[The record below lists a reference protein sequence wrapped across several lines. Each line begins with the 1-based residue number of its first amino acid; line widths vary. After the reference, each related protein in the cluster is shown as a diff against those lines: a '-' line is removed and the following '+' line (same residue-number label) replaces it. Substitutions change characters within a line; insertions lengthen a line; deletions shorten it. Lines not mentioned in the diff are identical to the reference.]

1 MLIHEKTCV
10 IPIFSSRINELY
22 TSLSE
27 QTRKREE
34 GLHTVDMVLRE
45 KDHAIQADRLQMTAK
60 VTDTAE
66 DINKRLLAK
75 EMKIREEIQAKFLQL
90 EKVLLCSPLI
100 THLVIGSAVAQWQS
114 AQLETKGSQV
124 EHLGRHCVVSLSKN
138 INPSLVLGSTKEDL
152 SLYN

>member
-1 MLIHEKTCV
+1 MIGALQSLLLHYHRIDDFS
-10 IPIFSSRINELY
+10 FSSRINELY

-90 EKVLLCSPLI
+90 EKV
-100 THLVIGSAVAQWQS
+100 
-114 AQLETKGSQV
+114 
-124 EHLGRHCVVSLSKN
+124 
-138 INPSLVLGSTKEDL
+138 
-152 SLYN
+152 